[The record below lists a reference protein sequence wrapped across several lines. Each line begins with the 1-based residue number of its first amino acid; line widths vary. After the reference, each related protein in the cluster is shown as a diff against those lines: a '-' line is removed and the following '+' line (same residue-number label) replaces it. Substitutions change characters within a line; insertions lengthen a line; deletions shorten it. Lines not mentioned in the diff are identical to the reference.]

1 MLEGVGGLSGG
12 DGWWWWMVVVVDGD
26 GWWWVVVFFVVVDGC
41 NVKSTKVRLRLCWAS
56 DN

>member
-12 DGWWWWMVVVVDGD
+12 DGWWWVVDGGCS
-26 GWWWVVVFFVVVDGC
+26 GWWGVVVFFVVVDGC